1 MMRINEWMKYLPKSD
16 KLTQF
21 FLRIAGSYA
30 AFCSKLTLLIAR
42 ITDSKPFQL
51 FIEYKRYIA
60 LSLYLIW
67 LIGCGY
73 WLYQLMIIDV
83 KPGANLGLILTDSRD
98 ALVILF
104 FGAIG
109 SIFLI
114 FFVFFIIKLIYNLF
128 HDGIESHIPE
138 QWHSLVKPVCYL
150 VILYVAFPFTGTFKV
165 AGMTTYNQ
173 VAELIHTSRHQD
185 IIIEKAVTDDLEAKL
200 NKLLKLVEKN
210 KQE

>member
-1 MMRINEWMKYLPKSD
+1 MRINEWMKYFPKSD
-16 KLTQF
+16 KLTQI
-21 FLRIAGSYA
+21 FLRGADIYA
-30 AFCSKLTLLIAR
+30 EFHSKLTLFFAR
-42 ITDSKPFQL
+42 ITDSKPVQL
-51 FIEYKRYIA
+51 FIEYQRYIA

-73 WLYQLMIIDV
+73 WFYQLMIIDV
-83 KPGANLGLILTDSRD
+83 KPKTNPGLILTDSRD

-109 SIFLI
+109 SIFVV

-128 HDGIESHIPE
+128 RDGIESLFPV
-138 QWHSLVKPVCYL
+138 QWHLLVKPLCYL
-150 VILYVAFPFTGTFKV
+150 VILYVVFPFTGTIKV
-165 AGMTTYNQ
+165 AGMTAYNQ
-173 VAELIHTSRHQD
+173 VAELIHTSRQRD
-185 IIIEKAVTDDLEAKL
+185 IILEKEVPDDLEGKL

>member
-1 MMRINEWMKYLPKSD
+1 MRINEWMKYFPKSD

-21 FLRIAGSYA
+21 FLRIADSYA
-30 AFCSKLTLLIAR
+30 EFCSELTLLSTR

-60 LSLYLIW
+60 LVLYMIW

-73 WLYQLMIIDV
+73 WFYQLMIIDV
-83 KPGANLGLILTDSRD
+83 KPKTDLGLILTDSRD

-109 SIFLI
+109 SIFVV

-128 HDGIESHIPE
+128 HDGIESLFSVH
-138 QWHSLVKPVCYL
+138 WHSLVKPVCYL
-150 VILYVAFPFTGTFKV
+150 AILYVAFPFTGTIKV
-165 AGMTTYNQ
+165 AGMTAYNQ
-173 VAELIHTSRHQD
+173 VAELIHTSRHRD
-185 IIIEKAVTDDLEAKL
+185 IILEKEGPDDLEGKL
-200 NKLLKLVEKN
+200 NKLLKLIEKN